1 MARGSRPGTR
11 DPRRA
16 WRLVLLAILL
26 MAGALLLRF
35 TPLGELW
42 RAEAVGEA
50 LATVRDATWGPALLL
65 LLYLVIS
72 PLVVPLMPL
81 IFAGGLLYGPLY
93 GALWNVLGA
102 IAGSALTYGL
112 VRALGRDTV
121 EHWLGPQR
129 IARVDGVLAR
139 HAFWSLVRVRFV
151 PVPAALVNYAA
162 ALAGVR
168 PVVFLTSS
176 VLGLVPAVGI
186 LTWFAA
192 ELAAA
197 AEGERAGV
205 LIRLGIAFALL
216 LLTTLV
222 VPRLLTRSTQR
233 SASGSATGRARAG
246 GGGAG
251 DGGRV
256 GEARPPA
263 DRPTGAGDAGLP

>member
-1 MARGSRPGTR
+1 MSRRGRFALLIGL
-11 DPRRA
+11 
-16 WRLVLLAILL
+16 LV
-26 MAGALLLRF
+26 AGALLLRF

-42 RAEAVGEA
+42 RAEAVGDA
-50 LATVRDATWGPALLL
+50 LATVRDAAWGPALLL

-112 VRALGRDTV
+112 GRALGRDTV
-121 EHWLGPQR
+121 EHWLGPER

-222 VPRLLTRSTQR
+222 VPRLLTRSTR
-233 SASGSATGRARAG
+233 RPAPGSATGRTRAG

-251 DGGRV
+251 DRGRV

-263 DRPTGAGDAGLP
+263 DRPPGAGDTGLS